1 MPESIFSDFNLIEY
15 LLIMDL
21 KQLKKTILNT
31 ASSIFS
37 HRILIAVLKGVTI
50 YFVVTLVFGV
60 LYYFFDSLDFK
71 SASGFNT
78 FHFLDYIYFSAVTFT
93 TIGYG
98 DIVPKAGAGH
108 LIVFIESILELT
120 FFPVFGGYIAYKFLQ
135 RPNDILLT
143 DNFFIRYRNERIYLS
158 SRVGNK
164 GKNLIDCTATVEFIQ
179 IANNVKRTLY
189 RREINAP
196 LVEMT
201 WYLEIRLD
209 GDENTSALQQ
219 LKSLIANPHASLI
232 RTTVSGYDS
241 NSGNLVHVFKYYT
254 MDKLIYGGKFTDVYK
269 WEGVERTE
277 PDWTHFNKVIP
288 LTATE
293 QQIIDNLLNY
303 N

>member
-1 MPESIFSDFNLIEY
+1 
-15 LLIMDL
+15 
-21 KQLKKTILNT
+21 
-31 ASSIFS
+31 
-37 HRILIAVLKGVTI
+37 
-50 YFVVTLVFGV
+50 VFGL

-71 SASGFNT
+71 SASRSDT

-108 LIVFIESILELT
+108 LIVFIESCLELT

-164 GKNLIDCTATVEFIQ
+164 GKNLVDCSATVEFIQ
-179 IANNVKRTLY
+179 ISNNMKRTLY

-209 GDENTSALQQ
+209 GDENITVLEH

-232 RTTVSGYDS
+232 RTIVSGYDS

-254 MDKLIYGGKFTDVYK
+254 MDKLIYGGKFSDVYK
-269 WEGVERTE
+269 WEGVKRTE

-288 LTATE
+288 LTNTE
-293 QQIIDNLLNY
+293 QQIIDNLLH
-303 N
+303 

>member
-1 MPESIFSDFNLIEY
+1 
-15 LLIMDL
+15 MDL
-21 KQLKKTILNT
+21 IRIRETIQNT
-31 ASSIFS
+31 ASSILS
-37 HRILIAVLKGVTI
+37 HRILIAVLKGLAI
-50 YFVVTLVFGV
+50 YFVITLVFG
-60 LYYFFDSLDFK
+60 LIYYFFDSLDFK

-108 LIVFIESILELT
+108 LIVFIESCFELT

-209 GDENTSALQQ
+209 GNENITVLQQ
-219 LKSLIANPHASLI
+219 LKTLFANPGTSMI

-254 MDKLIYGGKFTDVYK
+254 MDKLIYGGIFADVYK
-269 WEGVERTE
+269 WEGVKRTE
-277 PDWTHFNKVIP
+277 PDWTHFNKIVP

-293 QQIIDNLLNY
+293 QQIIDNLLND

>member
-1 MPESIFSDFNLIEY
+1 MAKN
-15 LLIMDL
+15 
-21 KQLKKTILNT
+21 QLKKTILNT
-31 ASSIFS
+31 SSSFFS
-37 HRILIAVLKGVTI
+37 HRIRNAVLVGIAIYITVTI
-50 YFVVTLVFGV
+50 VFGL
-60 LYYFFDSLDFK
+60 LYYFFDSLYFK
-71 SASGFNT
+71 SASESNT

-108 LIVFIESILELT
+108 LLVFIESCLELT

-143 DNFFIRYRNERIYLS
+143 DNFFIRYRSDRVYLS
-158 SRVGNK
+158 LRVGNK
-164 GKNLIDCTATVEFIQ
+164 GKNLVDCSATVEFIQ

-201 WYLEIRLD
+201 WYLEVRLD
-209 GDENTSALQQ
+209 GEENKAVLEHM
-219 LKSLIANPHASLI
+219 KSLIANPNASLI
-232 RTTVSGYDS
+232 RTTVTGYDS

-254 MDKLIYGGKFTDVYK
+254 MDNLLYGGKFSDVYT
-269 WEGVERTE
+269 WEGVKRTE

-288 LTATE
+288 LTANE
-293 QQIIDNLLNY
+293 QQIIDKLLS
-303 N
+303 

>member
-1 MPESIFSDFNLIEY
+1 
-15 LLIMDL
+15 MDL
-21 KQLKKTILNT
+21 IVFKKTISNI
-31 ASSIFS
+31 ASSIFF
-37 HRILIAVLKGVTI
+37 HRIVIAVLKGITI
-50 YFVVTLVFGV
+50 YIVLTFVFGF
-60 LYYFFDSLDFK
+60 LYYLFDSLDFK
-71 SASGFNT
+71 SVSGSNN

-98 DIVPKAGAGH
+98 DIIPKAGAGH
-108 LIVFIESILELT
+108 LIVIVESCCELT

-164 GKNLIDCTATVEFIQ
+164 GKNLIDCSATVEFIQ

-209 GDENTSALQQ
+209 GDENISVLQQ
-219 LKSLIANPHASLI
+219 LKTLIANPDKSLI
-232 RTTVSGYDS
+232 RTTLSGYDS

-254 MDKLIYGGKFTDVYK
+254 MDKLIYGGIFSDVYK
-269 WEGVERTE
+269 WEGVKRSE
-277 PDWTHFNKVIP
+277 PDWTHFNKIVP

-293 QQIIDNLLNY
+293 QQIIDTLLND

>member
-1 MPESIFSDFNLIEY
+1 
-15 LLIMDL
+15 MDL
-21 KQLKKTILNT
+21 KALKKTILNT
-31 ASSIFS
+31 SSSLFS
-37 HRILIAVLKGVTI
+37 HRILIAVLKGVSI
-50 YFVVTLVFGV
+50 YLVVTIVFGV
-60 LYYFFDSLDFK
+60 LYYSYDSLDFR
-71 SASGFNT
+71 SASGSNS

-108 LIVFIESILELT
+108 LLVFLESILELT

-143 DNFFIRYRNERIYLS
+143 DNFFIRYRSERIYLS
-158 SRVGNK
+158 FRVGNK
-164 GKNLIDCTATVEFIQ
+164 GKNLIDCTATVELIQ
-179 IANNVKRTLY
+179 IDNNVKRTLS

-209 GDENTSALQQ
+209 GDENITTLQQ
-219 LKSLIANPHASLI
+219 MKSLISNPQTSLI

-241 NSGNLVHVFKYYT
+241 NSGSLVHIFKYYT
-254 MDKLIYGGKFTDVYK
+254 MDKLIYGGKFSDVYK
-269 WEGVERTE
+269 WEGVERTD

-288 LTATE
+288 LNVAE
-293 QQIIDNLLNY
+293 QQIVDKLLDS
-303 N
+303 

>member
-1 MPESIFSDFNLIEY
+1 
-15 LLIMDL
+15 MDL
-21 KQLKKTILNT
+21 KQLNKIIFNA
-31 ASSIFS
+31 ASSIFT
-37 HRILIAVLKGVTI
+37 HRIRNAVLKGVAFYI
-50 YFVVTLVFGV
+50 IVTLVFGL
-60 LYYFFDSLDFK
+60 LYYYFDTLDFR
-71 SASGFNT
+71 SESRYST

-108 LIVFIESILELT
+108 LLVFIESCLELT

-143 DNFFIRYRNERIYLS
+143 DNFFIRYRSERVYLS

-164 GKNLIDCTATVEFIQ
+164 GKNLVDCSATVEFIL
-179 IANNVKRTLY
+179 IDNNVKRTLY

-209 GDENTSALQQ
+209 GDENKAALQNF
-219 LKSLIANPHASLI
+219 KSLIANPHASLI

-254 MDKLIYGGKFTDVYK
+254 MDKLIYGGKFSDVYT
-269 WEGVERTE
+269 WEGVKRTE

-288 LTATE
+288 LTAAE
-293 QQIIDNLLNY
+293 QQIIDSLMS
-303 N
+303 

>member
-1 MPESIFSDFNLIEY
+1 MNLIR
-15 LLIMDL
+15 
-21 KQLKKTILNT
+21 LKKTIQNIALF
-31 ASSIFS
+31 ILS
-37 HRILIAVLKGVTI
+37 HRIKNAVLKGVAI
-50 YFVVTLVFGV
+50 YIALTSVFGL
-60 LYYFFDSLDFK
+60 LYYFFDALDFRF
-71 SASGFNT
+71 ASGINA

-108 LIVFIESILELT
+108 LIVFIESCFELT

-158 SRVGNK
+158 SRVGNR

-179 IANNVKRTLY
+179 IAHNVKRTLY

-196 LVEMT
+196 IVEMT

-209 GDENTSALQQ
+209 GDENRSVLQH
-219 LKSLIANPHASLI
+219 LKTLIANPDVSLI

-241 NSGNLVHVFKYYT
+241 NSGNLAHVFKYYT
-254 MDKLIYGGKFTDVYK
+254 MDKLIYGGKFSDVYH
-269 WEGVERTE
+269 WDGVKRTE
-277 PDWTHFNKVIP
+277 PEWTHFNKVVPI
-288 LTATE
+288 TANE
-293 QQIIDNLLNY
+293 RQIIDNLLQN
-303 N
+303 

>member
-1 MPESIFSDFNLIEY
+1 
-15 LLIMDL
+15 MDL

-37 HRILIAVLKGVTI
+37 HRILIAVLKGVAI

-209 GDENTSALQQ
+209 GDENTSVLQQ

-293 QQIIDNLLNY
+293 QQIIDNLLN
-303 N
+303 